1 MKERNL
7 YGLIGRNISYSFS
20 AAYFSNKF
28 KKNNDIK
35 SQYVNFDIQNI
46 AEFSNILHENP
57 ELKGA
62 NVTIPYKETIIPY
75 LDSLS
80 KKARKIGAVNTIR
93 ISKKGHLKGYNTDW
107 FGFYQ
112 AIKPML
118 NSTHK
123 KALILG
129 TGGSSKAIEFAL
141 RKLKIEYKFV
151 SRTAQENTLQ
161 YEEIDKDIM
170 QSYQVIINTTPLGTF
185 PNINEA
191 PTLPYTYFSKQHI
204 AFDLTYNPETTQF
217 LKLASENG
225 AKIQN
230 GALMLKLQAEKAWE
244 IWNKNGLIAKFSED

>member
-20 AAYFSNKF
+20 VAYFSEKF

-46 AEFSNILHENP
+46 AEFSNILQENP
-57 ELKGA
+57 QLKGM

-118 NSTHK
+118 KSNHK

-141 RKLKIEYKFV
+141 KKLNITYTFV

-161 YEEIDKDIM
+161 YREIDAAVM
-170 QSYQVIINTTPLGTF
+170 QNFQIIINTTPLGTF
-185 PNINEA
+185 PNIAEA
-191 PTLPYTYFSKQHI
+191 PTLPYALFSKEHI
-204 AFDLTYNPETTQF
+204 AFDLTYNPEISLF
-217 LKLASENG
+217 LKQAAAHG

-230 GALMLKLQAEKAWE
+230 GALMLKLQAEKAWK
-244 IWNKNGLIAKFSED
+244 IWNKNGLISKFSED